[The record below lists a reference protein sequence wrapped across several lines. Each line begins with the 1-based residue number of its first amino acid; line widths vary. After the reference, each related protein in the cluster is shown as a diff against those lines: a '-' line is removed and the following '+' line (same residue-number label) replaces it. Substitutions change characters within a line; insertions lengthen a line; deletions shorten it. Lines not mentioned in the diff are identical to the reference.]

1 MREPVVIAHRTEK
14 CIVCNVVW
22 LQNQTVLSCFHKYIV
37 SKRKEVTNYLYMR
50 YRYMRHMRY
59 MRHTLCVPARN
70 FTCSYSCLTIR
81 KTEGENGKG
90 PENSK
95 NDQRAGEADT

>member
-1 MREPVVIAHRTEK
+1 MHERARSNSTQNREMHCLQCSMATKPNSFELFSQIHRVKEK
-14 CIVCNVVW
+14 GGDK
-22 LQNQTVLSCFHKYIV
+22 LS
-37 SKRKEVTNYLYMR
+37 LYDL
-50 YRYMRHMRY
+50 
-59 MRHTLCVPARN
+59 TLCVPARN